1 MCKELGRVVPI
12 IWPELKQHSYTGRT
26 ALATRH
32 DMIHEIRANLN
43 RCGYSDPL
51 LRTDYVYEG
60 HTVPLVA
67 FARPVYDSR
76 TSCIS
81 VIASDSL
88 YGTNEVQ
95 VSQFRGLGTPV
106 VFACDQNTI
115 QWWTIG
121 TGGAALTETHSES
134 ELRTFFD
141 ARKAEFAPDR
151 IWRAKNLGNVIKGEQ
166 LHFVDAGL
174 MPLIEQEMGKRLASL
189 MERVLTLLHNGFTEK
204 QLKDAKN
211 QRWIFRAAFWL
222 LCAKILRDKSVKNFV
237 HLDLTDID
245 AVLETVTIHYGAQE
259 PMQVGTAGQ
268 RQALNEAAG
277 EINRFAGLSNLTTEA
292 LGYMYEDVLVD
303 KHLRAALGIHATPP
317 YLVDYIVWQLWPWI
331 EQIPEDKRVVLE
343 PACGHAPFLTGVM
356 RLLRELFKGDE
367 RAFHRYAKRNLV
379 GIEVDSFARE
389 FARLSLTMADIPSP
403 NGWNIIEGD
412 IYQGDLLTK
421 RAEAAMVL
429 LCNPP
434 FEDFKP
440 AEKRAH
446 RAAGETLR
454 FDNKAAEMLWRA
466 LSHMPEG
473 ALFGVILPRG
483 FLHRENLAELRKRL
497 INDCELLQICLL
509 PARVFRR
516 ADHKSVVVLGRKTPQ
531 RVRRIEYAIVPE
543 DRLEQ
548 FKSTYRADKE
558 IVPLESIETKRD
570 YDLRVIPLQDIWEY
584 CRGLPTFDSVATVGR
599 GIEFKSVKEA
609 ASRTRFEGAKQGF
622 VRFEKTTETRQGKR
636 KRVTLR
642 ITEVPDLYWMDLSER
657 AIANPR
663 YGMPTGQPR
672 VLLNYGR
679 SSRDEPWRLKPLID
693 EKGRATS
700 NCCMVIEPKPHGWDY
715 MVLWAALNSPLANAF
730 VFCHSMERHNLEG
743 TIRKIPVP
751 NFNGEAFDR
760 IRQLVRAYFPLDRDK
775 DQILLAE
782 PDKSQVRRLLLSIDA
797 EVMRLYDLPPKME
810 KRVLDL
816 FQGSQRKGIDF
827 RFEGYYPEGFES
839 AIPLHEYLS
848 EEYQRSTI
856 DFVRQWVDGTRSPE
870 LVRALRAATES
881 FREE

>member
-1 MCKELGRVVPI
+1 
-12 IWPELKQHSYTGRT
+12 
-26 ALATRH
+26 LAARH
-32 DMIHEIRANLN
+32 DMISKIKANLE
-43 RCGYSDPL
+43 RCGYSDQL
-51 LRTDYVYEG
+51 LQANYSYEDDTG
-60 HTVPLVA
+60 KHSVPLVA

-81 VIASDSL
+81 VISSDGL
-88 YGTNEVQ
+88 YGVSDAQ
-95 VSQFRGLGTPV
+95 VYQYRGVGTPV
-106 VFACDQNTI
+106 IFACCAHTV

-121 TGGAALTETHSES
+121 TGKAELRETHSES
-134 ELRTFFD
+134 ELRGFFN
-141 ARKAEFAPDR
+141 AHKAEFAPNR
-151 IWRAKNLGNVIKGEQ
+151 MWRAKNLGNVIKGEQ

-174 MPLIEQEMGKRLASL
+174 MPLIEQEMGERLGSL
-189 MERVLTLLHNGFTEK
+189 MERVLRLLRSGFTDK
-204 QLKDAKN
+204 QLEDAEN

-222 LCAKILRDKSVKNFV
+222 LCAKILRDKGVRNFV
-237 HLDLTDID
+237 RLDLTDID

-268 RQALNEAAG
+268 RQALEEAAE

-303 KHLRAALGIHATPP
+303 KDLRAALGIHATPP

-331 EQIPEDKRVVLE
+331 ERIPEDKRVVLE
-343 PACGHAPFLTGVM
+343 PACGHAPFLAGAM
-356 RLLRELFKGDE
+356 RLLRELFTGDE
-367 RAFHRYAKRNLV
+367 RAFHRYAQRNLI
-379 GIEVDSFARE
+379 GIEVDPFARE
-389 FARLSLTMADIPSP
+389 FARLSLTMADVPSP

-421 RAEAAMVL
+421 RTEAAMVL

-446 RAAGETLR
+446 RAAGETLA
-454 FDNKAAEMLWRA
+454 FDNKAAEMLRRT
-466 LSHMPEG
+466 LLHMPQG

-483 FLHRENLAELRKRL
+483 FLHREKLAELRKML
-497 INDCELLQICLL
+497 VNDFELLRICLL

-516 ADHKSVVVLGRKTPQ
+516 ADHKSIVVLGRKTPQ
-531 RVRRIEYAIVPE
+531 KARTIEYAIVPE

-558 IVPLESIETKRD
+558 IVPLEYIETKRD

-584 CRGLPTFDSVATVGR
+584 CRDLPTFESVATVGR
-599 GIEFKSVKEA
+599 GIEFRSVKEA
-609 ASRTRFEGAKQGF
+609 ASRTKFAGAEQGF
-622 VRFEKTTETRQGKR
+622 VRFEKTVEIRPDKR
-636 KRVTLR
+636 KRVMLK
-642 ITEVPDLYWMDLSER
+642 ITELPDLYWMDLSER
-657 AIANPR
+657 AIANRR
-663 YGMPTGQPR
+663 YGMPTGRPR

-679 SSRDEPWRLKPLID
+679 SSRDEPWRLTPLID

-700 NCCMVIEPKPHGWDY
+700 NCCMVIEPKPQGWDC
-715 MVLWAALNSPLANAF
+715 MVLWAVLNSPLSNAF

-751 NFNGEAFDR
+751 NHDEEGFDR
-760 IRQLVRAYFPLDRDK
+760 VRQLVSTYFALDRND
-775 DQILLAE
+775 DQMFRVG
-782 PDKSQVRRLLLSIDA
+782 PDEGELRRQSLSIDA
-797 EVMRLYDLPPKME
+797 EVLRLYDLPPKME

-816 FQGSQRKGIDF
+816 FQGSQRKGVDF
-827 RFEGYYPEGFES
+827 RFDGYYPDGFES

-848 EEYQRSTI
+848 EEYQRSTVAFA
-856 DFVRQWVDGTRSPE
+856 DEWVRKNRSPE
-870 LVRALRAATES
+870 VNRILREAVGA
-881 FREE
+881 FEEEAEDA